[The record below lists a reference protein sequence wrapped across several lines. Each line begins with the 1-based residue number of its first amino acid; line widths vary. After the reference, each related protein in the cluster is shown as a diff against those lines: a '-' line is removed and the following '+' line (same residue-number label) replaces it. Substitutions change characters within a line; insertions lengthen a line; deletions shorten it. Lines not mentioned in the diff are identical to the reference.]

1 MCMTWAFLRRIMAKL
16 FPDAWEESTFHIDYQ
31 KLYELGYRGLIFDID
46 NTLVFDCAPADERA
60 IRFLDEIRKMGFEVC
75 LLSNN
80 NERRVKMFNEEIGAR
95 FIFHAG
101 KPKPDGYLK
110 AMEMMGTTRENTVFI
125 GDQVFTDVWG
135 AKNAG
140 VKVIM
145 VKRLGPK
152 EEKHILVKRVLEQPV
167 MLAFRLSGGRKK
179 KFY

>member
-1 MCMTWAFLRRIMAKL
+1 MFI
-16 FPDAWEESTFHIDYQ
+16 
-31 KLYELGYRGLIFDID
+31 
-46 NTLVFDCAPADERA
+46 
-60 IRFLDEIRKMGFEVC
+60 LD
-75 LLSNN
+75 
-80 NERRVKMFNEEIGAR
+80 
-95 FIFHAG
+95 
-101 KPKPDGYLK
+101 K

-167 MLAFRLSGGRKK
+167 MLAFRLSGGRKR